1 MRKKFLAVVLIA
13 LTLCA
18 VCFAAAGCKDEEEF
32 DPSFLYERFMP
43 GDTSSYS
50 NTYTQLDSPKHG
62 NRNRWRDGMI
72 TGNGVQGA
80 VIAGSPYS
88 DTIIFQNIHLI
99 LPNKNPRDN
108 SAFDTADELE
118 TVRQNI
124 VAGKNITDDQ
134 PYLDV
139 YDYHPAATLRITRDG
154 DDERSYMRYTD
165 YRSARVGVR
174 YTDAGGEWERQ
185 TFTSFADDVTI
196 THIGSSSTGT
206 PVDVTLSYD
215 NLSAYAIGE
224 TDRSGPQND
233 LRYGKS
239 APGDGEYMYYVVHY
253 QDGEGYE
260 NSELKDGGYATVS
273 YVIAEGGTREV
284 VSKAAPSESQYVADN
299 DFDLVIEGASDV

>member
-1 MRKKFLAVVLIA
+1 MSKKVLAVVLIA

-99 LPNKNPRDN
+99 LPNKNPRSND
-108 SAFDTADELE
+108 AFDTADELE

-139 YDYHPAATLRITRDG
+139 YDYHHRR
-154 DDERSYMRYTD
+154 RR
-165 YRSARVGVR
+165 RARQPR
-174 YTDAGGEWERQ
+174 R
-185 TFTSFADDVTI
+185 
-196 THIGSSSTGT
+196 
-206 PVDVTLSYD
+206 
-215 NLSAYAIGE
+215 
-224 TDRSGPQND
+224 
-233 LRYGKS
+233 
-239 APGDGEYMYYVVHY
+239 
-253 QDGEGYE
+253 
-260 NSELKDGGYATVS
+260 
-273 YVIAEGGTREV
+273 
-284 VSKAAPSESQYVADN
+284 VSKSKTLMAMAPTQM
-299 DFDLVIEGASDV
+299 GAYCRENQGCV